1 MHISEG
7 VLSPPVLAAGGAI
20 TVVGTAI
27 GLKNLDYDRIMTVS
41 LLTATFFVASLIH
54 VPLGPGSIHLVL
66 GGLMGIVLGWGCFP
80 AILVALVLQ
89 SLFFQYGG
97 LVVLGVNTSIM
108 ALPAIICFYIFRPL
122 VEHNGMRRK
131 IGSFAAGFLAILLS
145 SLLMA
150 LALASTDKGFIQ
162 AAKLVVAAHI
172 PLMLIEGIIT
182 MFTVTF
188 LAKVQPE
195 FLRMGK
201 Q

>member
-1 MHISEG
+1 MVTG
-7 VLSPPVLAAGGAI
+7 VIVFIFGGLTI
-20 TVVGTAI
+20 YLNDETFIKLKPTIVNLLFCGTLLI
-27 GLKNLDYDRIMTVS
+27 GLLFGKSFLKT
-41 LLTATFFVASLIH
+41 
-54 VPLGPGSIHLVL
+54 VL
-66 GGLMGIVLGWGCFP
+66 GETVAIEDEGWRKLTLRWG
-80 AILVALVLQ
+80 
-89 SLFFQYGG
+89 LFF
-97 LVVLGVNTSIM
+97 
-108 ALPAIICFYIFRPL
+108 
-122 VEHNGMRRK
+122 
-131 IGSFAAGFLAILLS
+131 GFLAILLS

-182 MFTVTF
+182 MFTVSF

>member
-7 VLSPPVLAAGGAI
+7 VLSPPVLAAGGAL

-27 GLKNLDYDRIMTVS
+27 GLKSLDYERIMTVS

-54 VPLGPGSIHLVL
+54 VPLGPGNIHLVL
-66 GGLMGIVLGWGCFP
+66 GGLMGIVLGWSCFP
-80 AILVALVLQ
+80 AILVALFLQ
-89 SLFFQYGG
+89 TLFFHYGG
-97 LVVLGVNTSIM
+97 LVVLGVNTSVM
-108 ALPAIICFYIFRPL
+108 AIPAITCFYVFRPL
-122 VEHNGMRRK
+122 VEHNGMKRK
-131 IGSFAAGFLAILLS
+131 IGGFAAGFLAILLS

-182 MFTVTF
+182 MFTVSF

>member
-7 VLSPPVLAAGGAI
+7 VLSPPVLAAGGVI

-122 VEHNGMRRK
+122 VANNGMKRK
-131 IGSFAAGFLAILLS
+131 IGRFAAGFLAILLS

-172 PLMLIEGIIT
+172 PLMFFEGIIT

-201 Q
+201 